1 MPSLKEGM
9 MINNVEQY
17 LAQLK
22 EELSES
28 DPATIQDALTDAEDH
43 LRTALNGLAD
53 SVNSASRAEAL
64 TSIIEKYGTPEEVA
78 AADREIERFTPTSFD
93 KPVSYREKEPL
104 ELEEEIE
111 PEKPAVKDTRPLYL
125 RFFGIVIDPRAWGAL
140 LYLYFAFA
148 TGIIYFTWVTV
159 GVSLSV
165 SLLVLII
172 GLPLA
177 ALFILSVWGI
187 SLAEGRIIEALLGV
201 RMPRR
206 PRYYRKNMGWWPR
219 LKTMLTDRYTWLSLV
234 YMILQGPLGLFYF
247 CFFTVLIA
255 VSLYGIAT
263 PILHFGFHIPVS
275 NMNGIQYY
283 LRDWIIPFTFIVGAL
298 LFIVTM
304 HLAKLFGQVH
314 GKMAKVMLVRI

>member
-1 MPSLKEGM
+1 M
-9 MINNVEQY
+9 MINSVEEY
-17 LAQLK
+17 LIKLK
-22 EELSES
+22 EELSGS

-53 SVNSASRAEAL
+53 SESDITRGEAL
-64 TSIIEKYGTPEEVA
+64 ASIIDKYGTPEEVA
-78 AADREIERFTPTSFD
+78 VAYREIERFTPPAFD
-93 KPVSYREKEPL
+93 KPVSYREKEPV

-111 PEKPAVKDTRPLYL
+111 PEKPVVKDTRPLYL

-148 TGIIYFTWVTV
+148 TGIIYFTWVVT

-165 SLLVLII
+165 SLLILII

-177 ALFILSVWGI
+177 ALFMLSVWGI
-187 SLAEGRIIEALLGV
+187 SLAEGRIVEALLGV

-206 PRYYRKNMGWWPR
+206 TRYYRKNMGWWPR
-219 LKTMLTDRYTWLSLV
+219 LKSMLADKYTWLSLV
-234 YMILQGPLGLFYF
+234 YMLLQFPLGIFYF

-255 VSLYGIAT
+255 FSLYGIAT

-275 NMNGIQYY
+275 NMNGIYYY
-283 LRDWIIPFTFIVGAL
+283 LQDWIIPLTFIVGAL
-298 LFIVTM
+298 LFIATM
-304 HLAKLFGQVH
+304 HLAKLFGQLH

>member
-1 MPSLKEGM
+1 

-17 LAQLK
+17 IAQLK
-22 EELSES
+22 EELSGN
-28 DPATIQDALTDAEDH
+28 DPATIQDALADAEDH

-53 SVNSASRAEAL
+53 SENDVSKVEAL
-64 TSIIEKYGTPEEVA
+64 ASIIEKYGTPGEVA
-78 AADREIERFTPTSFD
+78 AAYREIERYTPPAYD
-93 KPVSYREKEPL
+93 KPVSYREPAL
-104 ELEEEIE
+104 VEEEIE
-111 PEKPAVKDTRPLYL
+111 PDEPAVKDTRPLYI
-125 RFFGIVIDPRAWGAL
+125 RFFGVVAEPRAWGAL

-187 SLAEGRIIEALLGV
+187 SLAEGRIVEALLGV

-219 LKTMLTDRYTWLSLV
+219 LKSMITDRYTWLSLI

-247 CFFTVLIA
+247 CLFTVLIA
-255 VSLYGIAT
+255 VSLYGLAT

-283 LRDWIIPFTFIVGAL
+283 LKDWIIPFTFIIGAL
-298 LFIVTM
+298 LFIMTM
-304 HLAKLFGQVH
+304 HLAKLFGQLH
-314 GKMAKVMLVRI
+314 GKMAKEMLVRI

>member
-1 MPSLKEGM
+1 
-9 MINNVEQY
+9 MINSIEQY

-22 EELSES
+22 EELSGS

-43 LRTALNGLAD
+43 LRTALNGLAG
-53 SVNSASRAEAL
+53 SASASREEAL
-64 TSIIEKYGTPEEVA
+64 ASIIEKYGTPGEVA
-78 AADREIERFTPTSFD
+78 AAYREIERFTPPAYD
-93 KPVSYREKEPL
+93 KPVSYREKEPAVA
-104 ELEEEIE
+104 EEEIE
-111 PEKPAVKDTRPLYL
+111 PEKPAVRDTRPLYL

-148 TGIIYFTWVTV
+148 TGIIYFCWVSV

-165 SLLVLII
+165 GLLILII
-172 GLPLA
+172 GIPFA

-187 SLAEGRIIEALLGV
+187 SLAEGRIVEALLGV

-219 LKTMLTDRYTWLSLV
+219 LKSMLADRYTWLSLV
-234 YMILQGPLGLFYF
+234 YMIIQGPLGVFYF

-255 VSLYGIAT
+255 VSLYGLAT
-263 PILHFGFHIPVS
+263 PILHFAFHIPVS

-283 LRDWIIPFTFIVGAL
+283 LKDWIIPFTFILGAL
-298 LFIVTM
+298 LFIATM
-304 HLAKLFGQVH
+304 HLAKLFGQLH
-314 GKMAKVMLVRI
+314 GKMAKLMLVRI